1 MQNSQQNFIITF
13 QNLFMRIKNL
23 FVFISILFFS
33 LAAEAQKKDTLPPA
47 IPDTIPL
54 VSNRQIN
61 EVLMHMRKIMSI
73 EETVIYQELV
83 RMLQEAIN
91 QGVIDYLR
99 RKKVK

>member
-1 MQNSQQNFIITF
+1 MKKTGIIILAF
-13 QNLFMRIKNL
+13 
-23 FVFISILFFS
+23 FISIS
-33 LAAEAQKKDTLPPA
+33 VAAQKKDSLPPA

-99 RKKVK
+99 RKKSK